1 MNDKLL
7 KLKNNSLDDDIPIMQ
22 DEGLNFLI
30 ELIKNKKIKKIL
42 EIGTA
47 VGYSAIKM
55 ATVSSDIQI
64 TTIERDKSRY
74 DCARKNIKDF
84 NLNSRINPIFADA
97 TELTIDD
104 KYDLIFI
111 DAAKGKNTLFFEK
124 FKNNLNPDGYIVTDN
139 LKFHGCVEKP
149 LEEIESRNVRGL
161 VRKIRNYIE
170 FLKNNKEFETEF
182 FDVGDGISVSR
193 RK

>member
-64 TTIERDKSRY
+64 TTIERDKARY

-170 FLKNNKEFETEF
+170 FLKNNEEFETEF

>member
-64 TTIERDKSRY
+64 TTIERDKARY

-84 NLNSRINPIFADA
+84 NLNGRINPIFADA

>member
-64 TTIERDKSRY
+64 TTIERDKARY

-149 LEEIESRNVRGL
+149 LGEIESRNVRGL

-170 FLKNNKEFETEF
+170 FLKDNEEFETEF

>member
-7 KLKNNSLDDDIPIMQ
+7 KLKNNSLNDDIPIMQ

-64 TTIERDKSRY
+64 TTIERDKARY
-74 DCARKNIKDF
+74 DCAKKNIKDF

>member
-7 KLKNNSLDDDIPIMQ
+7 KLKNNSLDDNIPIMQ

-30 ELIKNKKIKKIL
+30 ELIKNKKIKSIL

-55 ATVSSDIQI
+55 ATVNSDIQI
-64 TTIERDKSRY
+64 TTIEKDKARY

-170 FLKNNKEFETEF
+170 FLKNNEEFETEF

>member
-64 TTIERDKSRY
+64 TTIERDKARY

-161 VRKIRNYIE
+161 VKKIRNYIE
-170 FLKNNKEFETEF
+170 FLKNNEEFETEF

>member
-7 KLKNNSLDDDIPIMQ
+7 KLKNNSLDDNVPIMQ

-30 ELIKNKKIKKIL
+30 ELIKNKKIKSIL

-55 ATVSSDIQI
+55 ATVNSDIQI
-64 TTIERDKSRY
+64 TTIEKDKARY

-170 FLKNNKEFETEF
+170 FLKNNEEFETEF

>member
-64 TTIERDKSRY
+64 TTIERDKARY
-74 DCARKNIKDF
+74 DCAKKNIKDF

>member
-64 TTIERDKSRY
+64 TTIERDKARY
-74 DCARKNIKDF
+74 DCARKNINDF

>member
-55 ATVSSDIQI
+55 STVSSDIQI
-64 TTIERDKSRY
+64 TTIERDKARY

>member
-64 TTIERDKSRY
+64 TTIERDKARY

-170 FLKNNKEFETEF
+170 FLKDNEEFETEF

>member
-1 MNDKLL
+1 MI
-7 KLKNNSLDDDIPIMQ
+7 SI
-22 DEGLNFLI
+22 
-30 ELIKNKKIKKIL
+30 
-42 EIGTA
+42 
-47 VGYSAIKM
+47 
-55 ATVSSDIQI
+55 
-64 TTIERDKSRY
+64 
-74 DCARKNIKDF
+74 
-84 NLNSRINPIFADA
+84 
-97 TELTIDD
+97 
-104 KYDLIFI
+104 I

>member
-64 TTIERDKSRY
+64 TTIERDKARY

>member
-64 TTIERDKSRY
+64 TTIERDKARY

-84 NLNSRINPIFADA
+84 NLNSRINPIFSDS
-97 TELTIDD
+97 TELTNDD

>member
-64 TTIERDKSRY
+64 TTIERDKARY

-161 VRKIRNYIE
+161 VKKIRNYIE

>member
-1 MNDKLL
+1 MDDRLL
-7 KLKNNSLDDDIPIMQ
+7 KLKNSSLNDNIPIMQ

-55 ATVSSDIQI
+55 ATANNDIQI
-64 TTIERDKSRY
+64 TTIEKDKIRY
-74 DCARKNIKDF
+74 DCAKKNIESF
-84 NLNSRINPIFADA
+84 NLNNRINPIFADA

-111 DAAKGKNTLFFEK
+111 DAAKGKNMLFFEK
-124 FKNNLNPDGYIVTDN
+124 FKDNLNSDGYIVTDN
-139 LKFHGCVEKP
+139 LKFHGCVEKS

-170 FLKNNKEFETEF
+170 FLKNNEEFETTF

>member
-64 TTIERDKSRY
+64 TTIERDKARY

-182 FDVGDGISVSR
+182 FDAGDGISVSR

>member
-55 ATVSSDIQI
+55 ATVSGDIQI
-64 TTIERDKSRY
+64 TTIERDKARY